1 MSCAGRVQDEASCP
15 ADSHGCIACAHAVH
29 GPALAG
35 STDIVINQRSALRV
49 GDPGAHSGCCGP
61 NRWVAASGSSSV
73 IFNGRSA
80 HRKGDRTSHCG
91 GSGQLVEGSDNVV
104 IEEGRGAD
112 AAIDV
117 DEPVP
122 HERSLRVRLFDG
134 HGRKISAIR
143 LRVTCPHRDD
153 RVVEFDH
160 DHTVVDLCDDALLVV
175 DKQLQFGGWDE

>member
-1 MSCAGRVQDEASCP
+1 M
-15 ADSHGCIACAHAVH
+15 
-29 GPALAG
+29 
-35 STDIVINQRSALRV
+35 
-49 GDPGAHSGCCGP
+49 
-61 NRWVAASGSSSV
+61 